1 MELMWTGGLGCICY
15 LMAQVVAAWLRFFA
29 SQIFG
34 TAKPE
39 KTSNLYMCHVFWDV
53 NKRKGICC
61 GDAKDFKEA
70 AARAGYAVR
79 VGTDAVDGRAGLH
92 VVPHGAGVFAAW
104 LSFFVPQNFGTAT
117 PVKTSMFVCT
127 TFLGRQTT

>member
-1 MELMWTGGLGCICY
+1 
-15 LMAQVVAAWLRFFA
+15 MAQVVAAWLRFFA

-39 KTSNLYMCHVFWDV
+39 KTSNWYMCHVFWDV
-53 NKRKGICC
+53 KKRKGICC

-79 VGTDAVDGRAGLH
+79 VSADAVDGRAGLH
-92 VVPHGAGVFAAW
+92 MLQHGSVLFPTW
-104 LSFFVPQNFGTAT
+104 LRFVASQN
-117 PVKTSMFVCT
+117 C
-127 TFLGRQTT
+127 